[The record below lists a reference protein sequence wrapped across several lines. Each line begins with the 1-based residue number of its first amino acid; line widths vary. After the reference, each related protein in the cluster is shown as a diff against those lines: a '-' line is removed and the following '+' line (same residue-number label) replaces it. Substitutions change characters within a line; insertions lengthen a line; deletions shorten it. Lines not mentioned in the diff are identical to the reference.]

1 MSESEYKELLDKI
14 FVRFPSV
21 QSSGFGAS
29 SYKPGLEHMTE
40 FLEVLGN
47 PHRAYKTV
55 HVAGTNGKGS
65 VCNMMASALAATG
78 LKTGLYTSPH
88 ILDFRE
94 RMRVLDEGK
103 ARGCPPKARNY
114 GQWPLEDTPAP
125 SSRHARPLL
134 FRHARPDRASHQYG
148 QSRQPLGCHFDR
160 SGEIYSLV
168 PKEYVFNFLKQWG
181 SEFERLNLSF
191 FEITTGMAF
200 KWFADAGVD
209 IAVIEV
215 GFGGRLDSTNVITP
229 ELSIITSIGLDHC
242 DLLGDT
248 LEAIAGEKAGIIKPG
263 VPVVIGEYRPE
274 TAPVFIAKAAENN
287 APIYFAEGLGHL
299 SDPQKKIIFPD
310 GAEKTNF
317 LLRSGPTHSM
327 PKYAS
332 VISNPP
338 FVISSEV
345 EKSHI
350 TLDLQGEY
358 QEANLRTVLTALSV
372 LADGSTSVMPDRSTS
387 VMPDLIG
394 HLTPAV
400 LSAIAHTAVRAGF
413 GGRWEHL
420 SEQPLVI
427 CDIGHNAHALKH
439 NFAQL
444 ESMMASGEYDCLII
458 VYAVMADKDLDAILP
473 LMPKQARYIF
483 TTPKGKRALPAE
495 RIRERF
501 LHFGRND
508 KDKASECAL
517 KAIGHNFWPERH
529 TLMPLALDD
538 VQEAVKEALQE
549 SSAYKNPII
558 YIGGSTFAVAEAKPL
573 FR

>member
-1 MSESEYKELLDKI
+1 MMSESEYKELLDKI

-65 VCNMMASALAATG
+65 VCNMLASALAATG

-134 FRHARPDRASHQYG
+134 SRHARPDRASD
-148 QSRQPLGCHFDR
+148 PCHFDR

-215 GFGGRLDSTNVITP
+215 GLGGRLDSTNVITP

-274 TAPVFIAKAAENN
+274 TAPVFIAKAKALNS
-287 APIYFAEGLGHL
+287 PIYFAEDFGHL
-299 SDPQKKIIFPD
+299 PNPQKKIIFSD

-317 LLRSGPTHSM
+317 LLRSGPTRQM
-327 PKYAS
+327 PK
-332 VISNPP
+332 
-338 FVISSEV
+338 
-345 EKSHI
+345 I

-372 LADGSTSVMPDRSTS
+372 LADRSTS

-427 CDIGHNAHALKH
+427 CDIGHNAHALRH

-508 KDKASECAL
+508 KNEARNDKN
-517 KAIGHNFWPERH
+517 G
-529 TLMPLALDD
+529 TLMPLAVDD
-538 VQEAVKEALQE
+538 VQEAVKAALQE
-549 SSAYKNPII
+549 SSEFKKPII

>member
-1 MSESEYKELLDKI
+1 MMSESEYKELLDKI

-21 QSSGFGAS
+21 QNSGFGAS

-40 FLEVLGN
+40 FLDVLGN
-47 PHRAYKTV
+47 PHGAYKTV

-65 VCNMMASALAATG
+65 VCNMLASALAATG

-134 FRHARPDRASHQYG
+134 SRHARPDRASHQYG

-160 SGEIYSLV
+160 SGEIYKLV
-168 PKEYVFNFLKQWG
+168 PKEYVFEFLKQWG

-215 GFGGRLDSTNVITP
+215 GLGGRLDSTNVITP

-248 LEAIAGEKAGIIKPG
+248 LEKIAGEKAGIIKPG

-274 TAPVFIAKAAENN
+274 TAPVFIAKATENN
-287 APIYFAEGLGHL
+287 SPIFFAEDFGHL
-299 SDPQKKIIFPD
+299 SNPQKKIIFPD

-317 LLRSGPTHSM
+317 LPRSGPTRQM

-332 VISNPP
+332 SAVSNPP
-338 FVISSEV
+338 SVISSEV

-372 LADGSTSVMPDRSTS
+372 LADRSSS

-420 SEQPLVI
+420 CEQPLVI

-439 NFAQL
+439 NFGQL
-444 ESMMASGEYDCLII
+444 EDMMASGVYDCLII

-508 KDKASECAL
+508 KNEARNDKEKASECAL
-517 KAIGHNFWPERH
+517 KAI
-529 TLMPLALDD
+529 DD
-538 VQEAVKEALQE
+538 VQEAVKAALQE
-549 SSAYKNPII
+549 SSEFKKPII

>member
-40 FLEVLGN
+40 FLDVLGN

-65 VCNMMASALAATG
+65 VCNMLASALAATG

-94 RMRVLDEGK
+94 RMRI
-103 ARGCPPKARNY
+103 
-114 GQWPLEDTPAP
+114 LEDKE
-125 SSRHARPLL
+125 SLSRHARL
-134 FRHARPDRASHQYG
+134 DRASH
-148 QSRQPLGCHFDR
+148 PCHFDR
-160 SGEIYSLV
+160 SGEIYKLV

-209 IAVIEV
+209 VAVIEV
-215 GFGGRLDSTNVITP
+215 GLGGRLDSTNVITP

-263 VPVVIGEYRPE
+263 VPVVIGEFRPE
-274 TAPVFIAKAAENN
+274 TAPVFIAKAKALNS
-287 APIYFAEGLGHL
+287 PIYFAEDFGHL
-299 SDPQKKIIFPD
+299 TNPQKKIIFPD

-317 LLRSGPTHSM
+317 LLRSGPTHQM

-332 VISNPP
+332 
-338 FVISSEV
+338 VISSEV

-358 QEANLRTVLTALSV
+358 QEANLRTVLTAL
-372 LADGSTSVMPDRSTS
+372 S

-473 LMPKQARYIF
+473 LMPQKAHYIF
-483 TTPKGKRALPAE
+483 TTPKGKRALPAA

-501 LHFGRND
+501 LDFARND
-508 KDKASECAL
+508 KNEARNDKEKASEFAL
-517 KAIGHNFWPERH
+517 KAI
-529 TLMPLALDD
+529 DD
-538 VQEAVKEALQE
+538 VQEAVKEALKE
-549 SSAYKNPII
+549 ASAYKKPII

>member
-1 MSESEYKELLDKI
+1 MSESEYKELLEKI

-21 QSSGFGAS
+21 QNTGFGAS

-40 FLEVLGN
+40 FLDVLGN

-65 VCNMMASALAATG
+65 VCNMLASALAATG

-94 RMRVLDEGK
+94 RMRI
-103 ARGCPPKARNY
+103 
-114 GQWPLEDTPAP
+114 LEDKE
-125 SSRHARPLL
+125 SLSRHARL
-134 FRHARPDRASHQYG
+134 DRASH
-148 QSRQPLGCHFDR
+148 PCHFDR
-160 SGEIYSLV
+160 SGEIYKLV

-215 GFGGRLDSTNVITP
+215 GLGGRLDSTNVITP

-274 TAPVFIAKAAENN
+274 TAPVFIVKATENN
-287 APIYFAEGLGHL
+287 APIYFA
-299 SDPQKKIIFPD
+299 DPKVREP
-310 GAEKTNF
+310 
-317 LLRSGPTHSM
+317 
-327 PKYAS
+327 
-332 VISNPP
+332 
-338 FVISSEV
+338 EV
-345 EKSHI
+345 PANE
-350 TLDLQGEY
+350 LDLKGEY
-358 QEANLRTVLTALSV
+358 QEANLRTVLTALSIME
-372 LADGSTSVMPDRSTS
+372 MPDQ
-387 VMPDLIG
+387 VG
-394 HLTPAV
+394 HDV
-400 LSAIAHTAVRAGF
+400 IIDAIAHTAVRAGF

-427 CDIGHNAHALKH
+427 CDIGHNAHALRH
-439 NFAQL
+439 NFGQL

-473 LMPKQARYIF
+473 LMPQKAHYIF
-483 TTPKGKRALPAE
+483 TTPKGKRALPAA

-501 LHFGRND
+501 LDFARND
-508 KDKASECAL
+508 KNEARNDKEKASECAL

-529 TLMPLALDD
+529 TLMPLAIDD
-538 VQEAVKEALQE
+538 VQSAVKEALQE
-549 SSAYKNPII
+549 SSAYKKPII

>member
-1 MSESEYKELLDKI
+1 MMNELEYKELLDKI

-21 QSSGFGAS
+21 QNSGFGAS

-47 PHRAYKTV
+47 PHRAYRSI

-94 RMRVLDEGK
+94 RMRVLEDQK
-103 ARGCPPKARNY
+103 ARGCSPKTRNY
-114 GQWPLEDTPAP
+114 GQWPLENTPAP
-125 SSRHARPLL
+125 SSGHARP
-134 FRHARPDRASHQYG
+134 FPSSHARFDRAS
-148 QSRQPLGCHFDR
+148 QSCHFDR
-160 SGEIYSLV
+160 SGEIYKLV
-168 PKEYVFNFLKQWG
+168 PKEYVFEFLKQWG
-181 SEFERLNLSF
+181 GEFERLNLSF

-215 GFGGRLDSTNVITP
+215 GLGGRLDSTNVITP

-248 LEAIAGEKAGIIKPG
+248 LEKIAGEKAGIIKPG

-274 TAPVFIAKAAENN
+274 TAPVFIDKATENN
-287 APIYFAEGLGHL
+287 SPIYFAEDFGHL

-317 LLRSGPTHSM
+317 LPRSGPTRQM
-327 PKYAS
+327 PKL
-332 VISNPP
+332 
-338 FVISSEV
+338 
-345 EKSHI
+345 
-350 TLDLQGEY
+350 TLDLQGGY
-358 QEANLRTVLTALSV
+358 QEANLRTVLTALSIME
-372 LADGSTSVMPDRSTS
+372 MPDQ
-387 VMPDLIG
+387 VG
-394 HLTPAV
+394 HDV
-400 LSAIAHTAVRAGF
+400 INDAIAHTAERAGF

-420 SEQPLVI
+420 CEQPLVI

-439 NFAQL
+439 NFGQL
-444 ESMMASGEYDCLII
+444 EDMMASGVYDCLII

-495 RIRERF
+495 RIKDRF
-501 LHFGRND
+501 QGLSDHRSGQKNYGQWPSGGPQD
-508 KDKASECAL
+508 PESPESL
-517 KAIGHNFWPERH
+517 AI
-529 TLMPLALDD
+529 DD
-538 VQEAVKEALQE
+538 VQEAVREALRE
-549 SSAYKNPII
+549 ASAYKKPII

>member
-1 MSESEYKELLDKI
+1 MMSESEYKELLDKI

-40 FLEVLGN
+40 FLDVLGN

-65 VCNMMASALAATG
+65 VCNMLASALAATG

-94 RMRVLDEGK
+94 RMRI
-103 ARGCPPKARNY
+103 
-114 GQWPLEDTPAP
+114 LEDKE
-125 SSRHARPLL
+125 SL
-134 FRHARPDRASHQYG
+134 FRHARLDRASH
-148 QSRQPLGCHFDR
+148 PCHFDR
-160 SGEIYSLV
+160 SGEIYKLV

-181 SEFERLNLSF
+181 GEFERLNLSF

-209 IAVIEV
+209 VAVIEV
-215 GFGGRLDSTNVITP
+215 GLGGRLDSTNVITP

-274 TAPVFIAKAAENN
+274 TAPVFIAKATENN
-287 APIYFAEGLGHL
+287 SPIFFAEDFGHL

-317 LLRSGPTHSM
+317 LPRSGPTRQM
-327 PKYAS
+327 PGSAS
-332 VISNPP
+332 
-338 FVISSEV
+338 VISSEV

-358 QEANLRTVLTALSV
+358 QEANLRTVLAALSV
-372 LADGSTSVMPDRSTS
+372 LADRSTSVMPDRSTS

-420 SEQPLVI
+420 CEQPLVI
-427 CDIGHNAHALKH
+427 CDIGHNAHALRH
-439 NFAQL
+439 NFGQL

-508 KDKASECAL
+508 KNEARNDKNEA
-517 KAIGHNFWPERH
+517 
-529 TLMPLALDD
+529 LMPLAIDD
-538 VQEAVKEALQE
+538 VQEAVKAALHEA
-549 SSAYKNPII
+549 SAYKKPII

>member
-1 MSESEYKELLDKI
+1 MMSESEYKELLDKI

-40 FLEVLGN
+40 FLDVLGN

-65 VCNMMASALAATG
+65 VCNMLASALAATG

-94 RMRVLDEGK
+94 RMRVLEDTKSPEYT
-103 ARGCPPKARNY
+103 PNSRNY
-114 GQWPLEDTPAP
+114 GRCPSEHTPETLENTPAP
-125 SSRHARPLL
+125 SSLDTAGGRGGLGECLP
-134 FRHARPDRASHQYG
+134 QYG

-168 PKEYVFNFLKQWG
+168 PKEYVFEFLKQWG

-215 GFGGRLDSTNVITP
+215 GLGGRLDSTNVITP

-248 LEAIAGEKAGIIKPG
+248 LEKIAGEKAGIIKPG

-274 TAPVFIAKAAENN
+274 TAPVFIAKAKALNS
-287 APIYFAEGLGHL
+287 PIYFADDLGHL
-299 SDPQKKIIFPD
+299 SGPQKKIIFPD
-310 GAEKTNF
+310 GAEITNF

-327 PKYAS
+327 PKYASVISSPPS

-372 LADGSTSVMPDRSTS
+372 LADRSTS

-400 LSAIAHTAVRAGF
+400 LSAIAHTGVRAGF

-439 NFAQL
+439 NFGQL
-444 ESMMASGEYDCLII
+444 EDMMASGVYDCLII

-483 TTPKGKRALPAE
+483 TTPKGKRALPA
-495 RIRERF
+495 RCICDRF
-501 LHFGRND
+501 AGE
-508 KDKASECAL
+508 SV
-517 KAIGHNFWPERH
+517 AI
-529 TLMPLALDD
+529 DD
-538 VQEAVKEALQE
+538 VQEAVKAALHEA
-549 SSAYKNPII
+549 SAYKKPII

>member
-1 MSESEYKELLDKI
+1 MMSESEYKELLDKI

-29 SYKPGLEHMTE
+29 SYKPGLEHMSE

-134 FRHARPDRASHQYG
+134 FRHARLDRASH
-148 QSRQPLGCHFDR
+148 PCHFDR

-181 SEFERLNLSF
+181 GEFERLNLSF

-215 GFGGRLDSTNVITP
+215 GLGGRLDSTNVITP

-274 TAPVFIAKAAENN
+274 TAPVFIAKATENN

-299 SDPQKKIIFPD
+299 SGPQ
-310 GAEKTNF
+310 
-317 LLRSGPTHSM
+317 SGPTHQM
-327 PKYAS
+327 PK
-332 VISNPP
+332 
-338 FVISSEV
+338 
-345 EKSHI
+345 I

-358 QEANLRTVLTALSV
+358 QEANLRTVLTALSIME
-372 LADGSTSVMPDRSTS
+372 MPDQVGHDVILAVGHD
-387 VMPDLIG
+387 VMND
-394 HLTPAV
+394 
-400 LSAIAHTAVRAGF
+400 AIAHTAVRAGF

-427 CDIGHNAHALKH
+427 CDIGHNAHALRH
-439 NFAQL
+439 NFGQL

-495 RIRERF
+495 RIKERF

-508 KDKASECAL
+508 KNEARNDKEKASERAL
-517 KAIGHNFWPERH
+517 KAI
-529 TLMPLALDD
+529 DD
-538 VQEAVKEALQE
+538 VQEAVKAALHEA
-549 SSAYKNPII
+549 SAYKKPII